1 MKRARQWD
9 YEGCDIVRRAKY
21 DIAIVSVVQSD
32 ISKSFADVS
41 M

>member
-21 DIAIVSVVQSD
+21 DTAIVSVVQSD